1 MLSSENLGAVLD
13 EWDFYGLLEHTDMV
27 LAQDAGSK
35 AACIEKL
42 MKKGYV
48 SSRVLMCGDAPGD
61 LEAARRNGV
70 LFFPILVR
78 HETESWAEFSAVGLS
93 KLVNGTYA
101 GEYQQEKIEQF
112 IGNLGG

>member
-1 MLSSENLGAVLD
+1 
-13 EWDFYGLLEHTDMV
+13 MV

-42 MKKGYV
+42 MEKGYV

-61 LEAARRNGV
+61 LAAARRNGV

-78 HETESWAEFSAVGLS
+78 HEIESWAEFSAVGLS
-93 KLVNGTYA
+93 KLVNGTFA
-101 GEYQQEKIEQF
+101 GAYQQEKTEQF
-112 IGNLGG
+112 LNNLGG